1 MWRAV
6 LLRSE
11 GTLVSTFM
19 APACRTASM
28 TSSATI
34 SAVLDGQVGGVCV
47 RARVHVLDYAHV
59 HICTRWNVFGGR
71 KSGQRLFVCF
81 CVLCLRS
88 SRYQTGLLQASGVIR
103 LINRLA
109 APWYAFDPM

>member
-47 RARVHVLDYAHV
+47 RARVRVRA
-59 HICTRWNVFGGR
+59 CM
-71 KSGQRLFVCF
+71 C
-81 CVLCLRS
+81 
-88 SRYQTGLLQASGVIR
+88 
-103 LINRLA
+103 
-109 APWYAFDPM
+109 

>member
-6 LLRSE
+6 LLLSE

-71 KSGQRLFVCF
+71 KSGQGLFVCF
-81 CVLCLRS
+81 CVLCLEIVKVSNRPTSSLWCHSTHQPPRRS
-88 SRYQTGLLQASGVIR
+88 LVR
-103 LINRLA
+103 L
-109 APWYAFDPM
+109 

>member
-47 RARVHVLDYAHV
+47 RARACVRACARACARLCARAHMYTLEC
-59 HICTRWNVFGGR
+59 IRREEKWAR
-71 KSGQRLFVCF
+71 ALRLF
-81 CVLCLRS
+81 LCAVS
-88 SRYQTGLLQASGVIR
+88 
-103 LINRLA
+103 
-109 APWYAFDPM
+109 